1 MYSAKLLDHFEHPR
15 NAGELPNPAAQVRVT
30 NPACGDILE
39 LQVTIEDGRLAQ
51 VRFRAQGCVP
61 AMACASAATELL
73 LGRTLDEVRLITR
86 KQVIAAVEGVPPAS
100 GHAADLAVDAV
111 RELLKKVDGR

>member
-15 NAGELPNPAAQVRVT
+15 NAGELLHPDAQARVS

-39 LQVTIEDGRLAQ
+39 LQVNIDHGRIAG

-61 AMACASAATELL
+61 AMACGSALTELL
-73 LGRTLDEVRLITR
+73 MGRTLGEARSITR
-86 KQVIAAVEGVPPAS
+86 KHVIAAVDGVPPTS

-111 RELLKKVDGR
+111 RELLKRVDRS